1 MLNFLILRG
10 YSLEMK
16 CRLRSWSPATL
27 SFFKPKIHNRTPT
40 FALLGIFGTILSG
53 SLQGLIVA
61 AENPLGDAYP
71 QIAPSEENLPVGTK
85 NIRITSAAPSDAGE
99 SIDDVE
105 IGKPKPMVVKTVRV
119 ARRRI
124 PVLVGKKQ
132 NPIMEISIEA
142 MGSLDPKKLE
152 EISVDFSG
160 TTDLGDLAE
169 VQLVSSNGMFET
181 IQNPDRNVVSKGSI
195 QLEEGLNTFVLNG
208 VLKPKVKLNRSI
220 DCRLKEIVIGGTPFP
235 ITSGENAGPQRIGIA
250 VRTTGQDQCHTYR
263 IPGLE
268 TTNDGTLIAVYDN
281 RYRGSEDL
289 PGDIDVGMS
298 RSVDGGRNWQ
308 PMKVIMDMG
317 NDPKWNYDG
326 VGDPSILVD
335 RRSGRIWV
343 AATWSHG
350 NRSWHGSGPGIT
362 PEETGQFMLVY
373 SDDDG
378 LTWSEPVNITSQIK
392 KPEWRFVLQGP
403 GKGITMKDGTL
414 VFPAQFRGENT
425 APVGGRPSSTLIH
438 SKDRGETWNIGTG
451 VKIDTTEAQMV
462 ELGDGSIMINCRD
475 NRNRTGSDGRNGRTV
490 AITRD
495 LGQTWSLHSTDRK
508 ALPEPTCMASLIRF
522 EHKKYGPLLMFSNP
536 ADRDVRHHMTLK
548 VSNDEG
554 TTWPEKWHALY
565 DVRRGFGYSCLT
577 RVDEKHVGVLYEGV
591 RELYFLKFSIEE
603 LLEPK

>member
-1 MLNFLILRG
+1 MKSQLRN
-10 YSLEMK
+10 
-16 CRLRSWSPATL
+16 WHPVTL
-27 SFFKPKIHNRTPT
+27 SFFESMSYYKFPI
-40 FALLGIFGTILSG
+40 FALSCIWGIILFG
-53 SLQGLIVA
+53 SLNGLIVA
-61 AENPLGDAYP
+61 AENPLADA
-71 QIAPSEENLPVGTK
+71 IASIEESEEMLPVGTK
-85 NIRITSAAPSDAGE
+85 ALPSTRTAPSDAETSVEDVAFGE
-99 SIDDVE
+99 L
-105 IGKPKPMVVKTVRV
+105 KPMVVKSVRV
-119 ARRRI
+119 SRRRI
-124 PVLVGKKQ
+124 PVLIGKKQ
-132 NPIMEISIEA
+132 NPILEISIEA
-142 MGSLDPKKLE
+142 MGSLEPKKLE
-152 EISVDFSG
+152 EVSVDFSG

-169 VQLVSSNGMFET
+169 VQLVSPNGMFEM
-181 IQNPDRNVVSKGSI
+181 IRNPDRNVVSKGSI
-195 QLEEGLNTFVLNG
+195 QLEEGLNTIVLNG
-208 VLKPKVKLNRSI
+208 ALKPNVELNHSI
-220 DCRLKEIVIGGTPFP
+220 DCRLRQIVIGGTPVP
-235 ITSGENAGPQRIGIA
+235 ITVGENAGPQRIGIA
-250 VRTTGQDQCHTYR
+250 VRTTGQDQCDTYR

-298 RSVDGGRNWQ
+298 RSVDGGRSWQ

-326 VGDPSILVD
+326 IGDPSILVD

-362 PEETGQFMLVY
+362 PEETGQLMLAY

-414 VFPAQFRGENT
+414 VFPAQFRGKNA
-425 APVGGRPSSTLIH
+425 APIGGRPSSTLIH

-451 VKIDTTEAQMV
+451 VKIDTTEAQLV

-475 NRNRTGSDGRNGRTV
+475 NRNRTDSDGRNGRTV

-495 LGQTWSLHSTDRK
+495 LGQTWILHSTDRK
-508 ALPEPTCMASLIRF
+508 ALPEPICMASLIRF
-522 EHKKYGPLLMFSNP
+522 EHEKFGPLLMFSNP
-536 ADRDVRHHMTLK
+536 AARDARYNMTLK

-554 TTWPEKWHALY
+554 TTWPEKWHTLY
-565 DVRRGFGYSCLT
+565 DVRAGFGYSCLT
-577 RVDEKHVGVLYEGV
+577 RVDEKHVGVLYEGI

-603 LLEPK
+603 LLEPI